1 MTEKTKK
8 DFLKLIEE
16 QRSAKKEEKFSGAFI
31 EYLAKVQED
40 PNIVKHAHQRLYDTI
55 TDMGV
60 DILPDEDPRKRKI
73 FDGENVKIFEYF
85 KHEFFGMENVISK
98 IMRFLRSAALK
109 GEESRQ
115 VLLLLGPVGAG
126 KSALA
131 EHIKAALEEAN
142 PYYHLNGDPQRG
154 EPLQLIPRSL
164 RPQFEEL
171 LGVKIDGDI
180 SPVARHL
187 LLEEYN
193 GEYEKFPVV
202 QSSFSQRGRRGIA
215 TVPPMDANSQD
226 VSVLIGSEDISKM
239 DKYSEDDP
247 RILSLNGAF
256 NVGNRGI
263 VELVEVFKNEI
274 EFLHTIIT
282 ATQEK
287 RVPSPGK
294 HDMVYFDGVIL
305 AHCNEA
311 EWNRFRSEHT
321 NEAILDRI
329 VKINVPYVLELDQ
342 EIKIYEKI
350 LNRSNFKAHIAPH
363 TIRIASMFS
372 VMSRLKPSQKC
383 DLLTKMKIYNGEEV
397 IEKGRVKKID
407 IKDLREEA
415 RGEGMKGISTRF
427 IMKCVDNAL
436 SDSEK
441 GYITPI
447 SIIDSVIKQV
457 QEQLVDE
464 EFMERC
470 LELIQKIV
478 RTEYLKILENEI
490 AKAFVTAYEE
500 QAQALFD
507 TYLDNAEAHTT
518 RQKIKDRVT
527 KEEHEPDE
535 KYMRAIE
542 EQIGITGSSRD
553 GFRTDVT
560 AYMFAKMRR
569 GEKVNYT
576 SYEPL
581 KEAIEG
587 YLISSVKDMARI
599 VTKSKTRDDEQQKKY
614 SEMINTMIEEYGY
627 TADSAEEVLTFA
639 SNNLWRD
646 S

>member
-1 MTEKTKK
+1 MSKNKSQFLDLIKSQRDNKPDTKFEGT
-8 DFLKLIEE
+8 FL
-16 QRSAKKEEKFSGAFI
+16 
-31 EYLAKVQED
+31 EYLEVVREN
-40 PNIVKHAHQRLYDTI
+40 PGVVKHAHKRLNDTVERF
-55 TDMGV
+55 GV
-60 DILPDEDPRKRKI
+60 SVLPDEDPRKRKI
-73 FDGENVKIFEYF
+73 FDGDNIKIYDYF
-85 KHEFFGMENVISK
+85 KEEFFGHERVIAK
-98 IMRFLRSAALK
+98 IMRFLKSAALK

-115 VLLLLGPVGAG
+115 VLLLMGPVGSG

-131 EHIKAALEEAN
+131 EHIKKAIEHAE
-142 PYYHLNGDPQRG
+142 PFYHLKDDPQRG

-164 RPQFEEL
+164 RPEFEKL
-171 LGVKIDGDI
+171 LEAKIEGDI
-180 SPVARHL
+180 SPVARHV
-187 LLEEYN
+187 LLEKYK
-193 GEYEKFPVV
+193 GEYEKFEVV
-202 QSSFSQRGRRGIA
+202 QSTFSQRARRGVA
-215 TVPPMDANSQD
+215 VVPPMDANSQD
-226 VSVLIGSEDISKM
+226 VSVLIGSEDISKL

-294 HDMVYFDGVIL
+294 HDMIYFDGVIL

-311 EWNRFRSEHT
+311 EWNRFRTQHT

-329 VKINVPYVLELDQ
+329 VKINVPYVLELSQ
-342 EIKIYEKI
+342 EMKIYEKI
-350 LNRSNFKAHIAPH
+350 LKKSDFKAHIAPH
-363 TIRIASMFS
+363 TIKVASMFS
-372 VMSRLKPSQKC
+372 VMSRLKPTQKC
-383 DLLTKMKIYNGEEV
+383 DAMTKMKIYNGEEV

-415 RGEGMKGISTRF
+415 RDEGMNGISTRF
-427 IMKCVDNAL
+427 IMKAIDNAL

-441 GYITPI
+441 SFITPI
-447 SIIDSVIKQV
+447 SVMTAITKQV
-457 QEQLVDE
+457 QEQVIDE
-464 EFMERC
+464 EFRTKC
-470 LELIQKIV
+470 LELIQKVV
-478 RTEYLKILENEI
+478 REEYLKILETEI

-500 QAQALFD
+500 QAQSLFD
-507 TYLDNAEAHTT
+507 NYLDNAESYTT

-527 KEEHEPDE
+527 REEREPDE
-535 KYMRAIE
+535 KFMRAIE
-542 EQIGITGSSRD
+542 EQIGIVASSRD
-553 GFRTDVT
+553 GFRSDVT

-569 GEKVNYT
+569 NEKVSYT

-587 YLISSVKDMARI
+587 YLIASVKDMARI
-599 VTKSKTRDDEQQKKY
+599 VTKSKTRDDDQQKKY
-614 SEMINTMIEEYGY
+614 SNMITTMVDEYGY
-627 TADSAEEVLTFA
+627 TPESAEEVLTFA

>member
-1 MTEKTKK
+1 MSKNKSQFLDLIKSQRDNKPDTKFEGT
-8 DFLKLIEE
+8 FL
-16 QRSAKKEEKFSGAFI
+16 
-31 EYLAKVQED
+31 EYLDVVREN
-40 PNIVKHAHQRLYDTI
+40 PGVVKHAHKRLNDTVE
-55 TDMGV
+55 GFGFSV
-60 DILPDEDPRKRKI
+60 LPDEDPRKRKI
-73 FDGENVKIFEYF
+73 FDGDNIKIYDYF
-85 KHEFFGMENVISK
+85 KEEFFGHERVIAK
-98 IMRFLRSAALK
+98 IMRFLKSAALK

-115 VLLLLGPVGAG
+115 VLLLMGPVGSG

-131 EHIKAALEEAN
+131 EHIKKAIEHAE
-142 PYYHLNGDPQRG
+142 PFYHLKDDPQRG

-164 RPQFEEL
+164 RPEFEKL
-171 LGVKIDGDI
+171 LEAKIEGDI
-180 SPVARHL
+180 SPVARHV
-187 LLEEYN
+187 LLEKYK
-193 GEYEKFPVV
+193 GEYEKFEVV
-202 QSSFSQRGRRGIA
+202 QSTFSQRARRGVA
-215 TVPPMDANSQD
+215 VVPPMDANSQD
-226 VSVLIGSEDISKM
+226 VSVLIGSEDISKL

-294 HDMVYFDGVIL
+294 HDMIYFDGVIL

-311 EWNRFRSEHT
+311 EWNRFRTQHT

-329 VKINVPYVLELDQ
+329 VKINVPYVLELSQ
-342 EIKIYEKI
+342 EMKIYEKI
-350 LNRSNFKAHIAPH
+350 LKKSDFKAHIAPH
-363 TIRIASMFS
+363 TIKVASMFS
-372 VMSRLKPSQKC
+372 VMSRLKPTQKC
-383 DLLTKMKIYNGEEV
+383 DAMTKMKIYNGEEV

-415 RGEGMKGISTRF
+415 RDEGMNGISTRF
-427 IMKCVDNAL
+427 IMKAIDNAL

-441 GYITPI
+441 SFITPI
-447 SIIDSVIKQV
+447 SVMTAITKQV
-457 QEQLVDE
+457 QEQVIDE
-464 EFMERC
+464 EFRTKC
-470 LELIQKIV
+470 LELIQKVV
-478 RTEYLKILENEI
+478 REEYLKILETEI

-500 QAQALFD
+500 QAQSLFD
-507 TYLDNAEAHTT
+507 NYLDNAESYTT

-527 KEEHEPDE
+527 REEREPDE
-535 KYMRAIE
+535 KFMRAIE
-542 EQIGITGSSRD
+542 EQIGIVASSRD
-553 GFRTDVT
+553 GFRSDVT

-569 GEKVNYT
+569 NEKVSYT

-587 YLISSVKDMARI
+587 YLIASVKDMARI
-599 VTKSKTRDDEQQKKY
+599 VTKSKTRDDDQQKKY
-614 SEMINTMIEEYGY
+614 SNMITTMVDEYGY
-627 TADSAEEVLTFA
+627 TPESAEEVLTFA